1 MDGILQQVQKDRAPA
16 QRMDMLDI
24 LQKDVEEQGGDFD
37 RVYAA
42 LQQGV
47 ESGQMRIMRHGNTLL
62 IYSILEPG
70 VADVHISTADSPQAL
85 VSAVKEFYQALQ
97 KAGFKKAMS
106 TTDNPQIGRVLQAS
120 GIPVQVSVRPTM
132 DGSQQ
137 FDLVLGG

>member
-1 MDGILQQVQKDRAPA
+1 MDGILQQVQKDRAPT

-42 LQQGV
+42 LKQGID
-47 ESGQMRIMRHGNTLL
+47 SGKMRIMRHGNTLL

-85 VSAVKEFYQALQ
+85 VG
-97 KAGFKKAMS
+97 AGFKFQFSKEIS
-106 TTDNPQIGRVLQAS
+106 GLVEYTYFGTTV
-120 GIPVQVSVRPTM
+120 
-132 DGSQQ
+132 DGSELSLLSAGLQYH
-137 FDLVLGG
+137 F